1 MLLFKHI
8 NNEAID
14 EDHRI
19 QREVME
25 RIRKQIALLN
35 PQPEQATESSLTR
48 AQISGVNAKIL
59 SFANALN
66 AVINEFDK
74 RSNREESKAIIQLQ
88 EKYNNLVN
96 YLNEI
101 PLSNVA
107 GSEKEQV
114 LGNLDGYLPQLQ
126 YLNRLIQSYDE
137 STVAEKQILGEM
149 FNQFNDQTYAPIGAV
164 DIPEFDSKADEA
176 GQQQTPKQ
184 ILEETLGEFSRQ
196 REELRTLDK
205 KKVPREVAKKMAS
218 LNNKI
223 IRRIEKLTAIAE
235 MANYNTPASI
245 KYINSSFDEAT
256 PFSAELADIQATY
269 HANGAAMEEDT
280 AL

>member
-19 QREVME
+19 QREVIE
-25 RIRKQIALLN
+25 RMKKQIAMFN
-35 PQPEQATESSLTR
+35 AQPEEATEASLSR

-88 EKYNNLVN
+88 EKYNNLAN

-126 YLNRLIQSYDE
+126 YLNRLVQSYDE
-137 STVAEKQILGEM
+137 STLAEKQIISEM

-164 DIPEFDSKADEA
+164 DIPEFNNEEVS
-176 GQQQTPKQ
+176 GQQQSPKQ
-184 ILEETLGEFSRQ
+184 TLEETLGEFIRQ
-196 REELRTLDK
+196 RDELRALDK
-205 KKVPREVAKKMAS
+205 KKVPKDVAKSMAS

-223 IRRIEKLTAIAE
+223 IRRIEKLQSIAE
-235 MANYNTPASI
+235 MANYGTPANV
-245 KYINSSFDEAT
+245 KYINNSYDETSLFAT
-256 PFSAELADIQATY
+256 ELGDIQAIY
-269 HANGAAMEEDT
+269 NEAVRADEEGT
-280 AL
+280 PL